1 MNLHR
6 ALIAVLQILLFAG
19 LGVAYTSVAAGLVG
33 LLDARTVSLLILIGA
48 GVAFVA
54 LILYF
59 GTSDME
65 LRRRLRREL
74 NFR

>member
-1 MNLHR
+1 MSLQR

-19 LGVAYTSVAAGLVG
+19 LGVAYTGTAAGLVG
-33 LLDARTVSLLILIGA
+33 LLDARTVSLVILIGA

-54 LILYF
+54 LVLYF
-59 GTSDME
+59 GTSDLE

-74 NFR
+74 TFR